1 MIKTLK
7 MIFKAN
13 LKKKKKKKRFL
24 FKIQKF
30 KKLNKKRIIVSLTY
44 QKDMK
49 M

>member
-13 LKKKKKKKRFL
+13 LKKKKKKRFL

-30 KKLNKKRIIVSLTY
+30 KKLNKKRIIVSLTN